1 MNFVRFLAETGE
13 GSGTPT
19 GGIGDLLVS
28 LLPLIL
34 MFVIFWFILIRPES
48 KRKKEAEAMRN
59 AVKVGDDII
68 TIGGICGTVV
78 SVKDERLVIE
88 TSADQVRLEI
98 TKWAVS
104 SNESAAAAKKAAEKK
119 AIEDAAKAKAAKKA
133 AKEGK

>member
-1 MNFVRFLAETGE
+1 MNFVRFLAEPSADAASASGG
-13 GSGTPT
+13 GS
-19 GGIGDLLVS
+19 LLGF
-28 LLPLIL
+28 LLPLII
-34 MFVIFWFILIRPES
+34 MFAIFWFILIRPEN

-78 SVKDERLVIE
+78 NVKDERLVIE

-98 TKWAVS
+98 TKWAIS
-104 SNESAAAAKKAAEKK
+104 SNETAAAAKKAAQKK

>member
-1 MNFVRFLAETGE
+1 MNFVRFLAEGGE
-13 GSGTPT
+13 PAPAGGS
-19 GGIGDLLVS
+19 LLS
-28 LLPLIL
+28 MLLPLII
-34 MFVIFWFILIRPES
+34 MFAIFWFILIRPEN

-78 SVKDERLVIE
+78 SVKEERLVIE

-104 SNESAAAAKKAAEKK
+104 SNETAAAAKKAAEKK

-133 AKEGK
+133 AKGK

>member
-1 MNFVRFLAETGE
+1 MNFVRFLAETAE
-13 GSGTPT
+13 GGTPA
-19 GGIGDLLVS
+19 GGGSLLVS

-59 AVKVGDDII
+59 AVKAGDDII
-68 TIGGICGTVV
+68 TIGGICGTVIT
-78 SVKDERLVIE
+78 VKDERLVIE
-88 TSADQVRLEI
+88 TGADQVRMEI

-133 AKEGK
+133 AKGK